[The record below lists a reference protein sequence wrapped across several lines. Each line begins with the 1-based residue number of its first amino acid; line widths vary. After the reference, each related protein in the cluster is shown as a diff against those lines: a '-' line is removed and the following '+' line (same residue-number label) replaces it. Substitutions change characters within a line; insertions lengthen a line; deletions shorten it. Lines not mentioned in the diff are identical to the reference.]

1 MSLTTPRAISVISS
15 RSTTDMPLMR
25 LEQRLA
31 AAFAG
36 DHDLVGG
43 AERLAA
49 EPGVDLA
56 VVGDAELDVLLDEG
70 VENGVGNLVGDLVRM
85 TFGHG
90 FTGEQKI
97 GAGHRGTL
105 P

>member
-1 MSLTTPRAISVISS
+1 MVLK
-15 RSTTDMPLMR
+15 
-25 LEQRLA
+25 QLA

-56 VVGDAELDVLLDEG
+56 VVGDAELDVFLDEG
-70 VENGVGNLVGDLVRM
+70 VENGIGDLVANLVRM
-85 TFGHG
+85 TLGHG
-90 FTGEQKI
+90 LAGEEI
-97 GAGHRGTL
+97 SWHETPAHS
-105 P
+105 